1 TINPAIEDNYMER
14 DMNGILEMVED
25 YRYFAR
31 EGEESAY
38 SLGYSLYYYIQISES
53 VNGRRDIKALS
64 YNGIAPTPETIVSKE
79 YPLAINYYAVV
90 RKDLPVDH
98 PARKIADWLVT
109 TSGQWEVAISGL
121 GALKTLYESP

>member
-1 TINPAIEDNYMER
+1 M
-14 DMNGILEMVED
+14 
-25 YRYFAR
+25 
-31 EGEESAY
+31 
-38 SLGYSLYYYIQISES
+38 
-53 VNGRRDIKALS
+53 NGRRDIKALS

-90 RKDLPVDH
+90 RKDLPADH

-109 TSGQWEVAISGL
+109 TSGQWEVVISGL